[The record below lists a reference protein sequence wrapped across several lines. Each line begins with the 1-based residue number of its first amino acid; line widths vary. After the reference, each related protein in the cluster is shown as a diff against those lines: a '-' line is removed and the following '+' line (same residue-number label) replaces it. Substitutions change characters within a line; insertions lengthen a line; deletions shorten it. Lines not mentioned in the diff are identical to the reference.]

1 MLGLGR
7 FTRHLSVSLS
17 RSLLTFWV
25 LTAMTA
31 GCATETPVPTVTG
44 TGAGLEVDPGATGT
58 LVQLHQG
65 LVQGKLV
72 GATREFLGI
81 PYAAPPLAE
90 LRFMPPQPVAAWD
103 ATRDATS
110 FGPSCP
116 QPTSALSIQG
126 PTDENCLF
134 LNVYAPATIDAP
146 LPVMVFIHGGA
157 FMRSGAVAY
166 DGRAL
171 SEAGRVLIVTLNYR
185 LGPLGFLSH
194 PDLDATRD
202 SVPSGSD
209 GIRDQQLAL
218 HFVQDNIVAF
228 GGDPANITL
237 FGESAGAVSTC
248 VHYVSPSSRGLAQRF
263 IMESGSCVGGGYGM
277 ATKAAADARG
287 TQLAGELCAD
297 QPDVLACLRELPV
310 ATLVNWQS
318 TKQPFGANWTPTVEG
333 AGGVLPDSPEQLM
346 EEPCPEPRPALL
358 GTNKNEWLLYQLL
371 GQAPVTTVDMLNGLI
386 DQQFGDSAWQVKQQ
400 YQASADADANAV
412 YLRLTT
418 DIMFRCPTRVF
429 ARAASRH
436 HNPVYLYSFEQ
447 GLAYHGQELDYVFAR
462 TPAASS
468 PPLSPT
474 LLQAVQGYWTQ
485 FASAGDPNGADRP
498 DWPRYKKHSD
508 ENMTL
513 VDALAQASGLS
524 ASDCDFWEEFVRCG
538 GVINLGL

>member
-1 MLGLGR
+1 MLRVGR
-7 FTRHLSVSLS
+7 FT

-25 LTAMTA
+25 LTAMSA
-31 GCATETPVPTVTG
+31 GCTSDTLAPTVTG
-44 TGAGLEVDPGATGT
+44 TGAGLELDPGAIGT

-65 LVQGKLV
+65 LVQGMLV

-81 PYAAPPLAE
+81 PYAAPPLSE

-103 ATRDATS
+103 DTLDATS
-110 FGPSCP
+110 FRPSCP
-116 QPTSALSIQG
+116 QPTSALSIKG

-134 LNVYAPATIDAP
+134 LNVYAPATIEAP

-157 FMRSGAVAY
+157 FMRSGAAAY

-218 HFVQDNIVAF
+218 HFVQDNIAAF

-248 VHYVSPSSRGLAQRF
+248 VHYVAPSSRGLAQRF

-277 ATKAAADARG
+277 ATKAVADARG
-287 TQLAGELCAD
+287 MQLADELCAD
-297 QPDVLACLRELPV
+297 RPDVLACLREQPV

-333 AGGVLPDSPEQLM
+333 ESGVLPDAPEQLLAD
-346 EEPCPEPRPALL
+346 PCPEQRAVLL
-358 GTNKNEWLLYQLL
+358 GTNKNEWLLYELL
-371 GQAPVTTVDMLNGLI
+371 GQAPVTSVDMLGGLI
-386 DQQFGDSAWQVKQQ
+386 DQQFGDAAWQVKQQ

-418 DIMFRCPTRVF
+418 DIMFRCPTRVL
-429 ARAASRH
+429 ARSASH
-436 HNPVYLYSFEQ
+436 HHDSVYLYSFEQ
-447 GLAYHGQELDYVFAR
+447 GSAYHGQELDYVFAR
-462 TPAASS
+462 TPAAGS
-468 PPLSPT
+468 PALSPT
-474 LLQAVQGYWTQ
+474 LIQAVQGYWTQ
-485 FASAGDPNGADRP
+485 FANTGDPNGADRLE
-498 DWPRYKKHSD
+498 WPRYRKHSD
-508 ENMTL
+508 ENITL
-513 VDALAQASGLS
+513 ADPAAAASGLS
-524 ASDCDFWEEFVRCG
+524 ASDCDFWEEFVNCG